1 MAAERRAV
9 PWLKIAGGVVAAAI
23 AVSLPFTNNPENNQ
37 IFSQVLYLAIAA
49 MGLNLLTGFNG
60 QVSIGH
66 GAFFG
71 LGAFTTAKLMVDSN
85 VSFELTIP
93 IAAALAAVLGVLV
106 GFPALR
112 VKGSYLALIT
122 LGLSVLFPIVTKK
135 FIEGPGGVPF
145 LQPKRRQFDSLID
158 GLANDQYAYF
168 VCLVLLVVLFAVA
181 WSLIHSRAGRSMI
194 AVRDQEIAASTV
206 GVNVAGVKVAT
217 FALSAAVSVFQ
228 TLDPLISVCKSV
240 SQSSISTRSNGAVTC
255 KPLPTGVY
263 LRSA

>member
-1 MAAERRAV
+1 MAAERRPV

-135 FIEGPGGVPF
+135 FVEGPGGVPF
-145 LQPKRRQFDSLID
+145 LQPKI
-158 GLANDQYAYF
+158 G
-168 VCLVLLVVLFAVA
+168 
-181 WSLIHSRAGRSMI
+181 RAH
-194 AVRDQEIAASTV
+194 V
-206 GVNVAGVKVAT
+206 
-217 FALSAAVSVFQ
+217 
-228 TLDPLISVCKSV
+228 
-240 SQSSISTRSNGAVTC
+240 
-255 KPLPTGVY
+255 
-263 LRSA
+263 